1 MSGQS
6 PRLVADLRD
15 DGALIHHDFRK
26 LTSLLA
32 HMVREL
38 LVG

>member
-15 DGALIHHDFRK
+15 VGPIIHHDSRK

-32 HMVREL
+32 HMAREL